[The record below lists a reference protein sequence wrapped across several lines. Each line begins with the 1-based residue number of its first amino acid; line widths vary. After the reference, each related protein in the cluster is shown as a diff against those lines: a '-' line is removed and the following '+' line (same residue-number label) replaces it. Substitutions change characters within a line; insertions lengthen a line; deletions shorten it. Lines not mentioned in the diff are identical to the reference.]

1 MNIIELDR
9 HEHLW
14 GCEYWLHNDP
24 KYCMK
29 VLAFNSGKNGSRHY
43 HTNKEETML
52 VVSGK
57 FRISGV
63 GGIVATYN
71 VGDFVTFT
79 PGTPHQIK
87 CIIAGWLVEASTFH
101 DDSDVT
107 RITFSAV

>member
-1 MNIIELDR
+1 MNISVLER
-9 HEHLW
+9 HKHSW
-14 GCEYWLHNDP
+14 GCEYWLHNDL

-29 VLAFNSGKNGSRHY
+29 VLEFRSGTKGSRHY

-52 VVSGK
+52 VVKGK

-63 GGIVATYN
+63 CGVFNTYG

-87 CIIAGWLVEASTFH
+87 CLKAGWLVEASTYH
-101 DDSDVT
+101 DEKDVT
-107 RITFSAV
+107 RL